1 MGKDLVDL
9 SFFRESAE
17 EPWGFRLA
25 GGKDYGQPLSI
36 SQVSKDSLAA
46 KVGLSANDFLI
57 SIAGK
62 EVFEMTHEQAE
73 KTIMEAGNKFS
84 MVIERIDETGRKIS
98 FEKSATTFQLKLKG
112 GGGVAGVQKKDEAFI
127 SNVPITEDTP
137 MLIDGSVNFKKFE
150 KKMADLSASKT
161 LEDVKANQKK
171 DWNTPWVKKDGTGL
185 KQAMRYID
193 EPNARARTSCK
204 HYYSE
209 PKSILGSD
217 TKELTREE
225 LEAIIKEHGQESR
238 PESRMS
244 QGSRPQSRAQKQ
256 QQQQQMGGMYQEEM
270 AMEMQEQQMR
280 MEDQQVQMQ
289 RQQKTTVQRESKEQ
303 RVNFVS
309 DDQETYFRERE
320 EDSQAPP
327 DLEPVEVQQGFQLGG
342 DMGQFGNEGYE
353 PSADELIDV
362 LKNLENLAAGN
373 PSLYRSI
380 VDQIKG
386 STQQSFEQTQQHYQE
401 TTQYNGNSQQ
411 YEQEMYEQQVYQQQQ
426 QEAELYQMQLE
437 QQQMQM
443 EMQQQMQQQ
452 MYEEQMSKQTTITQE
467 TSTTTSSKQQMS
479 QQQAFSQQQQVE
491 EQMAKMNMSEEEF
504 KQHQKM
510 KRLEAEAQEEVRQ
523 TLAAQREAKMRKLH
537 PPEPPKP
544 KEIMVIAGDGKPVK
558 VQLGGEAQ
566 EDSRKQVAEAAG
578 LKHVPLP
585 DFDGSEQ
592 SAWAGSLKKTSKTKI
607 TQGRQEQVDD
617 ENPWAGSLRH
627 VTDKPRKGQ
636 KKDTTDDLYG
646 GAPWMGTL
654 RHVVHDNKVTR
665 NYGVNQHQS
674 KRYPDEDAGNPFEA
688 SQGTNAKPAF
698 PLTPAAI
705 INGSVMSRDE
715 MARREEEEEVARI
728 RSNIGS
734 KTVSTALLQV
744 LMPKLLKMHETKYPP
759 MEKADAEKIMEEIL
773 GMQCGLNPDQQA
785 DANEEAEM
793 IIRAIMQDEVDKSI
807 YSKMADDLEAA
818 SKRMK
823 KIKKNKAKKVTDSA
837 AGITA

>member
-9 SFFRESAE
+9 TFFRESANE
-17 EPWGFRLA
+17 AWGFRLA

-46 KVGLSANDFLI
+46 FVGLSANDFLI
-57 SIAGK
+57 SIAGR

-73 KTIMEAGNKFS
+73 KTIMNAGNKFS

-112 GGGVAGVQKKDEAFI
+112 TGGVSDIQKKDEAFI
-127 SNVPITEDTP
+127 SNVPISEETP

-161 LEDVKANQKK
+161 LEDVKANMKK
-171 DWNTPWVKKDGTGL
+171 DWNCPWVKKDGSGL
-185 KQAMRYID
+185 KQAIRYID
-193 EPNARARTSCK
+193 EPNAPARTSVK

-209 PKSILGSD
+209 PKSILGD
-217 TKELTREE
+217 GKELSREE

-244 QGSRPQSRAQKQ
+244 QGSRPESRAQKKQ
-256 QQQQQMGGMYQEEM
+256 QGGMYEQETT
-270 AMEMQEQQMR
+270 MEMQEQQMR
-280 MEDQQVQMQ
+280 REDHQVQMK
-289 RQQKTTVQRESKEQ
+289 REEKTFEQREHKEQ

-342 DMGQFGNEGYE
+342 MGQFGDQGYE

-373 PSLYRSI
+373 PDLYRSI

-386 STQQSFEQTQQHYQE
+386 STQVSFEQNQHNSSSQYYQE
-401 TTQYNGNSQQ
+401 SSQHNGNSQQ

-426 QEAELYQMQLE
+426 QDAEQYQIQME

-443 EMQQQMQQQ
+443 QMQQQMQQQ
-452 MYEEQMSKQTTITQE
+452 MYEEQSMMSQQTTVTQE
-467 TSTTTSSKQQMS
+467 HTTSSSSSSKQIS
-479 QQQAFSQQQQVE
+479 QQQSFSQQQQVE
-491 EQMAKMNMSEEEF
+491 DQKAKMSMSEDEY
-504 KQHQKM
+504 KQHMKM

-558 VQLGGEAQ
+558 VQLGGEAV

-585 DFDGSEQ
+585 DFEATEN
-592 SAWAGSLKKTSKTKI
+592 SAWAGSLKKTSKAKMN
-607 TQGRQEQVDD
+607 QGRQEVIDD

-627 VTDKPRKGQ
+627 VNKPGKGG
-636 KKDTTDDLYG
+636 KKDQSDDLYG

-688 SQGTNAKPAF
+688 TQGSNAKPAF

-705 INGSVMSRDE
+705 INGSLMSRDE
-715 MARREEEEEVARI
+715 MARREEDEEVARI
-728 RSNIGS
+728 RKNIGS
-734 KTVSTALLQV
+734 NTVSTALLQV

-759 MEKADAEKIMEEIL
+759 MEKADAEKIMGEIL
-773 GMQCGLNPDQQA
+773 GMQSGLNPDQQ
-785 DANEEAEM
+785 D
-793 IIRAIMQDEVDKSI
+793 QDTI
-807 YSKMADDLEAA
+807 
-818 SKRMK
+818 
-823 KIKKNKAKKVTDSA
+823 SA
-837 AGITA
+837 

>member
-1 MGKDLVDL
+1 
-9 SFFRESAE
+9 
-17 EPWGFRLA
+17 
-25 GGKDYGQPLSI
+25 
-36 SQVSKDSLAA
+36 
-46 KVGLSANDFLI
+46 
-57 SIAGK
+57 
-62 EVFEMTHEQAE
+62 MT
-73 KTIMEAGNKFS
+73 
-84 MVIERIDETGRKIS
+84 
-98 FEKSATTFQLKLKG
+98 
-112 GGGVAGVQKKDEAFI
+112 
-127 SNVPITEDTP
+127 
-137 MLIDGSVNFKKFE
+137 
-150 KKMADLSASKT
+150 
-161 LEDVKANQKK
+161 
-171 DWNTPWVKKDGTGL
+171 
-185 KQAMRYID
+185 
-193 EPNARARTSCK
+193 
-204 HYYSE
+204 
-209 PKSILGSD
+209 
-217 TKELTREE
+217 
-225 LEAIIKEHGQESR
+225 
-238 PESRMS
+238 
-244 QGSRPQSRAQKQ
+244 Q
-256 QQQQQMGGMYQEEM
+256 QQQHSM
-270 AMEMQEQQMR
+270 AMTQTQQ
-280 MEDQQVQMQ
+280 
-289 RQQKTTVQRESKEQ
+289 TTQNIVETNSKE
-303 RVNFVS
+303 VS
-309 DDQETYFRERE
+309 FAESRDREL
-320 EDSQAPP
+320 DSQAPP
-327 DLEPVEVQQGFQLGG
+327 ELESVSQGFSMPSQE
-342 DMGQFGNEGYE
+342 QGYE

-386 STQQSFEQTQQHYQE
+386 STSSFEQTQQHYQE
-401 TTQYNGNSQQ
+401 SSQYNGNSQQ

-467 TSTTTSSKQQMS
+467 TSSSKQQIS

-491 EQMAKMNMSEEEF
+491 EHMAKMNMSEEEF

-558 VQLGGEAQ
+558 VQLGGENQ

-585 DFDGSEQ
+585 DFDATEN

-607 TQGRQEQVDD
+607 NQGRQEVIDD

-636 KKDTTDDLYG
+636 KKDNSDDLYG

-688 SQGTNAKPAF
+688 SQGSNAKPAF